1 MRAQIAQRAGRL
13 RSTSLSAVPPPRA
26 SADYDHDLAR
36 VAASILYRT
45 PVPSD
50 SGLPIY
56 ILNAAALPDVD
67 EADFDSLLP
76 YVLARL
82 PGEEEL
88 LSGTEYEVIF
98 FAGGD
103 AERAAG
109 ARKNRPGWGWFIQAY
124 HVLSRAMRKR
134 LQKLY
139 IVHERSWVRILVEMF
154 STIVSPK
161 FRRKIVHVST
171 LTQLALELPI
181 ETLLI
186 PPSAYLHDRRLAQ
199 DIHAPFASGR
209 RAFSV
214 RNPLPQNAGGGTR
227 LPRILRETSIFL
239 LMEPNIE
246 TEGIFR
252 IPPHSRLKEIL
263 KEAYDRGQKY
273 ILWKENG
280 VMLPLPPFDDS
291 NVTKAIVE
299 EVDARDCY
307 GVFLAAGLT
316 KTWYAELRQPIFPQS
331 AYRELRSLFGDPDEP
346 PSRKALVEL
355 ISPKSEWSAIPAISR
370 EILVRHLLPLLS
382 IVAAHQDYNKMS
394 AENLAVC
401 FAPTLVCGPDQIE
414 DAKMSSVVRRIMTE
428 AIDTWDEGLRE
439 DCGVDSATFE
449 RDLQPP
455 QDPKEYDDPLESSR
469 RPRPRSEDFGIE
481 SPSEEDAGF
490 ADSEKQFS
498 GIVLQDNTDV
508 SAPPALPPRPS
519 VSSSRDTPL
528 SPTGSDDSPVR
539 RKPAP
544 SVQVPPRYST
554 ILADE
559 MGGRSVNNQSPL
571 TYAAAAD
578 GFGPSRSSGHSVD
591 EKKED
596 KSSRRLPGPSVPHI
610 TAPKRKALT
619 AEQIASAE
627 SAVSSPERTVS
638 ATQFPQQQHQN
649 PQPSSKQTR
658 PPPGLAEMIGA
669 AAAAGAVHRKP
680 INSRPGS
687 SGSSNISAIQS
698 PNLMSPSAHGT
709 FGRQPSLSPQDAEFR
724 RAELSPPFSPNND
737 LSRRPSSSSL
747 SAENV
752 GSEYEASSGQQRS
765 RSRGPTINSLARPMF
780 PAAAAQAPPGN
791 SHLQRAATMA
801 TEPATKPRALSSG
814 LLRRMPSL
822 EPPPIPRDNPRK
834 LDLKKKSVE
843 DLRRI
848 FENKA
853 GAAEKLVKV
862 GNEKEGRLGRGR

>member
-161 FRRKIVHVST
+161 FRRKIVH
-171 LTQLALELPI
+171 
-181 ETLLI
+181 
-186 PPSAYLHDRRLAQ
+186 
-199 DIHAPFASGR
+199 
-209 RAFSV
+209 
-214 RNPLPQNAGGGTR
+214 
-227 LPRILRETSIFL
+227 
-239 LMEPNIE
+239 
-246 TEGIFR
+246 GIFR

-498 GIVLQDNTDV
+498 GIVLQDNTD
-508 SAPPALPPRPS
+508 RH
-519 VSSSRDTPL
+519 TF
-528 SPTGSDDSPVR
+528 
-539 RKPAP
+539 
-544 SVQVPPRYST
+544 
-554 ILADE
+554 E
-559 MGGRSVNNQSPL
+559 
-571 TYAAAAD
+571 
-578 GFGPSRSSGHSVD
+578 
-591 EKKED
+591 
-596 KSSRRLPGPSVPHI
+596 PHW
-610 TAPKRKALT
+610 
-619 AEQIASAE
+619 
-627 SAVSSPERTVS
+627 
-638 ATQFPQQQHQN
+638 
-649 PQPSSKQTR
+649 
-658 PPPGLAEMIGA
+658 
-669 AAAAGAVHRKP
+669 
-680 INSRPGS
+680 
-687 SGSSNISAIQS
+687 
-698 PNLMSPSAHGT
+698 
-709 FGRQPSLSPQDAEFR
+709 
-724 RAELSPPFSPNND
+724 
-737 LSRRPSSSSL
+737 
-747 SAENV
+747 
-752 GSEYEASSGQQRS
+752 
-765 RSRGPTINSLARPMF
+765 
-780 PAAAAQAPPGN
+780 
-791 SHLQRAATMA
+791 
-801 TEPATKPRALSSG
+801 
-814 LLRRMPSL
+814 
-822 EPPPIPRDNPRK
+822 
-834 LDLKKKSVE
+834 
-843 DLRRI
+843 
-848 FENKA
+848 
-853 GAAEKLVKV
+853 
-862 GNEKEGRLGRGR
+862 

>member
-1 MRAQIAQRAGRL
+1 
-13 RSTSLSAVPPPRA
+13 
-26 SADYDHDLAR
+26 
-36 VAASILYRT
+36 
-45 PVPSD
+45 
-50 SGLPIY
+50 
-56 ILNAAALPDVD
+56 
-67 EADFDSLLP
+67 
-76 YVLARL
+76 
-82 PGEEEL
+82 
-88 LSGTEYEVIF
+88 
-98 FAGGD
+98 
-103 AERAAG
+103 
-109 ARKNRPGWGWFIQAY
+109 
-124 HVLSRAMRKR
+124 
-134 LQKLY
+134 
-139 IVHERSWVRILVEMF
+139 
-154 STIVSPK
+154 
-161 FRRKIVHVST
+161 
-171 LTQLALELPI
+171 
-181 ETLLI
+181 
-186 PPSAYLHDRRLAQ
+186 
-199 DIHAPFASGR
+199 
-209 RAFSV
+209 
-214 RNPLPQNAGGGTR
+214 
-227 LPRILRETSIFL
+227 
-239 LMEPNIE
+239 
-246 TEGIFR
+246 
-252 IPPHSRLKEIL
+252 
-263 KEAYDRGQKY
+263 
-273 ILWKENG
+273 
-280 VMLPLPPFDDS
+280 MLPLPPFDDS

-508 SAPPALPPRPS
+508 SGPPALPPRPS

-669 AAAAGAVHRKP
+669 AAAAGGVQRKP

-709 FGRQPSLSPQDAEFR
+709 YGRQPSLSPQDAEFR

-752 GSEYEASSGQQRS
+752 GSEYEANNGQQRS

-862 GNEKEGRLGRGR
+862 GNEKEARLGRGR

>member
-13 RSTSLSAVPPPRA
+13 RSTSLSAVPPPRT

-109 ARKNRPGWGWFIQAY
+109 GRKNRPGWGWFIQAY

-171 LTQLALELPI
+171 LTQLAVHLPV

-186 PPSAYLHDRRLAQ
+186 PPSAYLHDRRLSQ

-214 RNPLPQNAGGGTR
+214 KNPLPKNANGDTR
-227 LPRILRETSIFL
+227 LPRILRETTSFL
-239 LMEPNIE
+239 LIDPNIE

-280 VMLPLPPFDDS
+280 VMLPLPPHDDS
-291 NVTKAIVE
+291 DTTKAIVN
-299 EVDARDCY
+299 EVDSRDCY
-307 GVFLAAGLT
+307 GVFLAAGLI

-382 IVAAHQDYNKMS
+382 TVADHRTSNKMS

-428 AIDTWDEGLRE
+428 AVETWEDGLRE
-439 DCGVDSATFE
+439 ECGVDSAAFL

-455 QDPKEYDDPLESSR
+455 EDPKEYEDPLESSR

-498 GIVLQDNTDV
+498 GIILQDNTEE
-508 SAPPALPPRPS
+508 SAAPALPPRPS

-528 SPTGSDDSPVR
+528 SPTGSDDSSVR

-559 MGGRSVNNQSPL
+559 MGGSSGTTQSPL
-571 TYAAAAD
+571 TYAATTD
-578 GFGPSRSSGHSVD
+578 GFGPSRSSGRSVD
-591 EKKED
+591 EKKGD
-596 KSSRRLPGPSVPHI
+596 KSSMRLPGSSLPHI
-610 TAPKRKALT
+610 VVPKRKALT

-638 ATQFPQQQHQN
+638 ATQFPQQPHDT
-649 PQPSSKQTR
+649 QPSSRQTR
-658 PPPGLAEMIGA
+658 APPGLAEMIGA

-680 INSRPGS
+680 IYSRPGS
-687 SGSSNISAIQS
+687 SGSSNPSAIQS
-698 PNLMSPSAHGT
+698 PNLTSPPAHGT
-709 FGRQPSLSPQDAEFR
+709 FGRRPSLSPKDAEFR
-724 RAELSPPFSPNND
+724 RAEFSPVSPLTASD
-737 LSRRPSSSSL
+737 LTRRTSTSSL

-752 GSEYEASSGQQRS
+752 GSEYERNGS

-780 PAAAAQAPPGN
+780 LASAAQAPPPN
-791 SHLQRAATMA
+791 NNLQRAATMA
-801 TEPATKPRALSSG
+801 TEPTTKPRAMSSG
-814 LLRRMPSL
+814 LLKRIPTF

-862 GNEKEGRLGRGR
+862 ANEKERSTSRFS